1 MESQVEYETILNF
14 RESGRE
20 NALDDD
26 VPIERIPNT
35 YIPKSEHHARL
46 KFYRL
51 ENIRAKVR
59 LVSCANFA

>member
-1 MESQVEYETILNF
+1 MESQVEYETILDF
-14 RESGRE
+14 GRLGKE

-35 YIPKSEHHARL
+35 YIPKSEHNARL

-51 ENIRAKVR
+51 ENIRSNVGR
-59 LVSCANFA
+59 YFVVS